1 MLSYKPTLV
10 GLGALLVLTT
20 LACNLNVGGFNLS
33 PMEAGELR
41 TESHVIDKA
50 EITTG
55 QATIAMSAG
64 ELVISGGAEELLDA
78 TFTYNVD
85 EWTPQ
90 ISYAAADKQGNLSI
104 RQPAMNFDGIPTDEI
119 RNSWQIKLNDEVPLD
134 LNLEL
139 GAGVGEL
146 DLHELTLERLAVKAG
161 AGETKINLAGTSV
174 PRLNIDAGVGS
185 MTVDLTGE
193 WQNDLKAVIRSGIG
207 ELTVKL
213 PREAGVRVSVSQGMV
228 TELTTRG
235 LTAKGQSFVNEA
247 YGQSPVT
254 LDIELEGGIGQI
266 TLIQES

>member
-1 MLSYKPTLV
+1 
-10 GLGALLVLTT
+10 
-20 LACNLNVGGFNLS
+20 
-33 PMEAGELR
+33 MEVDELR
-41 TESHVIDKA
+41 TESRVIEK
-50 EITTG
+50 EGVTTG
-55 QATIAMSAG
+55 RATIAMSAG
-64 ELVISGGAEELLDA
+64 ELAISGGAEELMDA

-85 EWTPQ
+85 EWTPE

-104 RQPAMNFDGIPTDEI
+104 HQPAMNFDGIPTDEI

-139 GAGVGEL
+139 GAGAGEL

-161 AGETKINLAGTSV
+161 AGETKINLAGSSV

-207 ELTVKL
+207 ELIVKL

>member
-1 MLSYKPTLV
+1 MLGYKTMFI
-10 GLGALLVLTT
+10 GLGALLVLATT
-20 LACNLNVGGFNLS
+20 ACRVNVGGFDLR
-33 PMEAGELR
+33 PLEVDELR
-41 TESHVIDKA
+41 AESRVIDKEGVTA
-50 EITTG
+50 SR
-55 QATIAMSAG
+55 ATIAMSAG
-64 ELVISGGAEELLDA
+64 ELTISGGAAELMDA

-90 ISYAAADKQGNLSI
+90 ISYATDDQQGNLAI
-104 RQPAMNFDGIPTDEI
+104 RQPARAFDGIPTDEV
-119 RNSWQIKLNDEVPLD
+119 RNSWQIKLNDDIPLD

-146 DLHELTLERLAVKAG
+146 DLRDLTLERLAVKTG
-161 AGETKINLAGTSV
+161 AGETKINLAGSSV
-174 PRLNIDAGVGS
+174 PTLNIDAGVGS
-185 MTVDLTGE
+185 MTIDLTGE
-193 WQNDLKAVIRSGIG
+193 WQNDLKALIRSGIG